1 MNNHSPPLT
10 FKRFQAIV
18 NRLEL
23 PRKPLPTITQE
34 QMARCRTQISDN
46 HDERYG
52 VPSLEEL
59 GFKTQGDSLHVWKGG
74 ETEAL
79 ERLNK
84 HLDRKVRHGDIS

>member
-34 QMARCRTQISDN
+34 QMARCQMQISEN

-59 GFKTQGDSLHVWKGG
+59 GFKIQGDSPHVWKGG

-84 HLDRKVRHGDIS
+84 HLDGKVRHVDT